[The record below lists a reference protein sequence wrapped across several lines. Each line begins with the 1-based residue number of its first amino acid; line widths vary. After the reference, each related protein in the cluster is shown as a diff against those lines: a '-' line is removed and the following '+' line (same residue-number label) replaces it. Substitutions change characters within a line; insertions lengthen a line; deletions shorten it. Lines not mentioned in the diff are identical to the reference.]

1 MSETIDLN
9 FRPASYFRPQRLEEH
24 LLSKVKGAVLK
35 RQLKTLFS
43 EGRHADVKDL
53 LGTEGISA
61 SDRKALEAWH
71 PMFMGGNYLP
81 DTDDGEVEIARISI
95 ASTTWDVTSVYAR
108 PDDGV
113 IRYRVVD
120 EYGGDTLTGVTDTKS
135 EKPLTLEEFADFF
148 LKAWPLLDVL
158 EMNFEDDLDGRL
170 GFFTVD
176 SDFYPDF
183 DRLCRQRVVA
193 DFAPTESDKN
203 ESAKPDARPADIA
216 AAIYEAVCGDGGKE
230 ISEPDA
236 GADLAGGRSERKAW
250 RAATAEM
257 KPGTLCVVTSGEDVA
272 PGVSAG
278 QVVRFLRAPI
288 PGTAVALFQYA
299 PGEYAFSSSDGLWV
313 GKDNAHYCC
322 LIDRTRLRLLEQWES
337 TAAVL
342 F

>member
-9 FRPASYFRPQRLEEH
+9 YRPASYFRPQRLEEH

-35 RQLKTLFS
+35 RQLKSLFS

-53 LGTEGISA
+53 LGAEGISA

-95 ASTTWDVTSVYAR
+95 ASTTRDVTSVYAR
-108 PDDGV
+108 PDDGI

-120 EYGGDTLTGVTDTKS
+120 EYDGDTLTGVSETES
-135 EKPLTLEEFADFF
+135 EKPLTLGEFANFF
-148 LKAWPLLDVL
+148 LKTWPLLEVL
-158 EMNFEDDLDGRL
+158 KMNFRDDLAGRL

-183 DRLCRQRVVA
+183 DRLCRQRVVS
-193 DFAPTESDKN
+193 DFSSAECDKD
-203 ESAKPDARPADIA
+203 ESAKPYTGTNP
-216 AAIYEAVCGDGGKE
+216 
-230 ISEPDA
+230 
-236 GADLAGGRSERKAW
+236 AGGRSEEKKW
-250 RAATAEM
+250 RAATAQM

-278 QVVRFLRAPI
+278 HVVRFLRAPI
-288 PGTAVALFQYA
+288 PGTAVAIFQYA
-299 PGEYAFSSSDGLWV
+299 PGEYNFSSSDGLWV

-322 LIDRTRLRLLEQWES
+322 LIDRTRLRLLEPWES